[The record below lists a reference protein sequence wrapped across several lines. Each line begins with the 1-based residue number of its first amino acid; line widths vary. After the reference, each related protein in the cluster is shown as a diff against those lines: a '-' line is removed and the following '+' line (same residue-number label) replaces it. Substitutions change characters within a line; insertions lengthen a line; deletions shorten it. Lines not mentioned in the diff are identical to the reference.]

1 MGDILKRA
9 GGLFSSVLGLKAM
22 AYPDMNN
29 IAIIN
34 GVGQFTFKDLEK
46 NATRNLPVMIQMEG
60 SDAYKEHIRLSLR
73 GAGSAFPIANL
84 FQLIMNFM
92 GIEP

>member
-34 GVGQFTFKDLEK
+34 GVG
-46 NATRNLPVMIQMEG
+46 
-60 SDAYKEHIRLSLR
+60 
-73 GAGSAFPIANL
+73 
-84 FQLIMNFM
+84 
-92 GIEP
+92 